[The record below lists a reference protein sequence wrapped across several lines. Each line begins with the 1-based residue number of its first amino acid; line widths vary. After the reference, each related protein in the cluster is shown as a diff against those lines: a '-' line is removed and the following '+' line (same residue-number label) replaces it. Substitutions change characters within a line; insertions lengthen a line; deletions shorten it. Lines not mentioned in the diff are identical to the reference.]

1 VFVTR
6 VETPADAVNGKFGPL
21 STVDV
26 LPPPYAELER
36 RVRAA
41 AERQPGLRA
50 LTYGGSLAR
59 GEADAYS
66 DLDLLAIVDD
76 PAAFDAEAVVR
87 EATETVLL
95 RRLPFGV
102 VAVTPDWLRL
112 DLVVRAADAPER
124 AAEPPDVRGLAEEF
138 LRVLGLLP
146 AVAGRGEWIVGSDGV
161 WLLRLL
167 LVQLCLA
174 SNGETAVTGVKRLN
188 AKLTSEQRSDI
199 EALPPVAAAR
209 DAVIEGHLAVARAFL
224 PRARAMVDDWPAP
237 LEDATREHLRRELD
251 LLLP

>member
-1 VFVTR
+1 
-6 VETPADAVNGKFGPL
+6 L
-21 STVDV
+21 STVEA

-50 LTYGGSLAR
+50 LAYGGSLAR

-66 DLDLLAIVDD
+66 DLDLIATVDD

-112 DLVVRAADAPER
+112 DLVVRAVDAPEH
-124 AAEPPDVRGLAEEF
+124 APSPPDARGLAEEF

-146 AVAGRGEWIVGSDGV
+146 TVVGRGEWIVGSDGV

-174 SNGETAVTGVKRLN
+174 LNGETTITGVKRLN
-188 AKLTSEQRSDI
+188 AKLTSEQRAEL
-199 EALPPVAAAR
+199 EALPPIAATRA
-209 DAVIEGHLAVARAFL
+209 AVIEGHLAVARAFL
-224 PRARAMVDDWPAP
+224 PRARAAVDDWPAA
-237 LEDATREHLRRELD
+237 LEQSTSAHLRRELD
-251 LLLP
+251 LVLP

>member
-1 VFVTR
+1 
-6 VETPADAVNGKFGPL
+6 
-21 STVDV
+21 VDV
-26 LPPPYAELER
+26 LPSPYADLER

-41 AERQPGLRA
+41 AERQPGFRA
-50 LTYGGSLAR
+50 LVYGGSLAR

-66 DLDLLAIVDD
+66 DLDLIATVDD

-102 VAVTPDWLRL
+102 VAVTPGWLRL
-112 DLVVRAADAPER
+112 DLVVRGADAPEHDPR
-124 AAEPPDVRGLAEEF
+124 PPDVRGLAEEF

-146 AVAGRGEWIVGSDGV
+146 TVAGRGEWIVGSDGV

-174 SNGETAVTGVKRLN
+174 LNGETAVTGVKRLN
-188 AKLTSEQRSDI
+188 AKLTAAQRAEI
-199 EALPPVAAAR
+199 EALPPIAATR
-209 DAVIEGHLAVARAFL
+209 DAVVEGHLAIARAFL
-224 PRARAMVDDWPAP
+224 RRARSAVDDWPTP
-237 LEDATREHLRRELD
+237 LEDATRAHLSRELD